1 MGRYKLYMSLGLS
14 VLLIVL
20 MAIFVIAK
28 PDSGVVLW
36 SMFGL
41 IILLSMIAVVV
52 NYSKLNDLKNRTET
66 LPETYQVVYIDAQ
79 EMIGLSAMSKTM
91 KFETKQAVL
100 EIFEHAVLDNRDVDE
115 VIGGNLKSFMNGF
128 IEAAGGQ
135 YSFLYLFSYSGVLFV
150 GYLLLMKVY
159 KLIRDGFEVSNFE
172 TENLDFGIVF
182 TYALI
187 AFVFFPWLMIIMKKA
202 SSEQWAGIKRSLILL
217 PFIIPAG
224 LMSILIGVENDRL
237 RNTLDFELPLFN
249 SPIAFFTGIIILIG
263 LVVLMRY
270 AQKVQLRS

>member
-28 PDSGVVLW
+28 PDAGFVLW

-41 IILLSMIAVVV
+41 IILLSIIAVAV
-52 NYSKLNDLKNRTET
+52 NYSKLSDLKNRTET
-66 LPETYQVVYIDAQ
+66 LPEAYQIVYIDAQ

-91 KFETKQAVL
+91 KYETKQAVL
-100 EIFEHAVLDNRDVDE
+100 EIFEHAVLDDRDVDE

-135 YSFLYLFSYSGVLFV
+135 YSLLYLFSYSGVLFV

-159 KLIRDGFEVSNFE
+159 KLIRDGFEVSNFK

-187 AFVFFPWLMIIMKKA
+187 SFVFFPWMMITMKKA

-217 PFIIPAG
+217 PFVIPVG
-224 LMSILIGVENDRL
+224 LMSLLIGVENERL
-237 RNTLDFELPLFN
+237 RSILDYELPLFN
-249 SPIAFFTGIIILIG
+249 SPVAFSVGIIVLLG
-263 LVVLMRY
+263 LVLLMRY
-270 AQKVQLRS
+270 SQKVELK

>member
-28 PDSGVVLW
+28 PDAGFVLW

-41 IILLSMIAVVV
+41 IILLSIIAVAV
-52 NYSKLNDLKNRTET
+52 NYSKLSDLKNRTET
-66 LPETYQVVYIDAQ
+66 LPEAYQIVYIDAQ

-91 KFETKQAVL
+91 KYETKQAVL
-100 EIFEHAVLDNRDVDE
+100 EIFEHAVLDDRDVDE

-135 YSFLYLFSYSGVLFV
+135 YSLLYLFSYSGVLFV

-159 KLIRDGFEVSNFE
+159 KLIRDGFEVSNFK
-172 TENLDFGIVF
+172 TENLDLGIVF

-187 AFVFFPWLMIIMKKA
+187 SFVFFPWMMITMKKA

-217 PFIIPAG
+217 PFVIPVG
-224 LMSILIGVENDRL
+224 LMSLLIGVENERL
-237 RNTLDFELPLFN
+237 RSILDYELPLFN
-249 SPIAFFTGIIILIG
+249 SPVAFSVGIIVLLG
-263 LVVLMRY
+263 LVLLMRY
-270 AQKVQLRS
+270 SQKVELK

>member
-28 PDSGVVLW
+28 PDAGFVLW

-41 IILLSMIAVVV
+41 IILLSVIAVAV

-66 LPETYQVVYIDAQ
+66 LPEAYQIVYIDAQ

-91 KFETKQAVL
+91 KYETKQAIL
-100 EIFEHAVLDNRDVDE
+100 EIFEHAVLDDRDVDE

-135 YSFLYLFSYSGVLFV
+135 YSLLYLFSYSSMLFV

-159 KLIRDGFEVSNFE
+159 KLIRDGFEVSNFK

-187 AFVFFPWLMIIMKKA
+187 SFVFFPWLMITMKKA

-224 LMSILIGVENDRL
+224 LMSLLIGVENERL
-237 RNTLDFELPLFN
+237 RNILDYELPLFN
-249 SPIAFFTGIIILIG
+249 SPVAFSVGIIVLLG
-263 LVVLMRY
+263 LVLLMKY
-270 AQKVQLRS
+270 SQKVELK

>member
-28 PDSGVVLW
+28 PDAGFVLW
-36 SMFGL
+36 SMFCV
-41 IILLSMIAVVV
+41 IILLSVIAVVI

-66 LPETYQVVYIDAQ
+66 LPEAYQIVYIDAQ
-79 EMIGLSAMSKTM
+79 EMIGLSAMSKPM
-91 KFETKQAVL
+91 KYETKQAIL

-135 YSFLYLFSYSGVLFV
+135 YSLLYLFSYSSVLFV

-159 KLIRDGFEVSNFE
+159 KLIRDGFEVSNFK

-187 AFVFFPWLMIIMKKA
+187 AFVFFPWMMITMKKA

-217 PFIIPAG
+217 PFIIPVG
-224 LMSILIGVENDRL
+224 LMSLLIGVENENL
-237 RNTLDFELPLFN
+237 RSILDYELPLFN
-249 SPIAFFTGIIILIG
+249 SPVAFSIGVILLVG
-263 LVVLMRY
+263 LVLLMRY
-270 AQKVQLRS
+270 SQKVELK

>member
-28 PDSGVVLW
+28 PDAGVALW
-36 SMFGL
+36 LMFGI
-41 IILLSMIAVVV
+41 IILFSMIAVVM
-52 NYSKLNDLKNRTET
+52 NYSKLSNLKNRIDT

-79 EMIGLSAMSKTM
+79 EIIGLSAMSKTM
-91 KFETKQAVL
+91 KFETKQAIL
-100 EIFEHAVLDNRDVDE
+100 EIFEHAVIDNRDVEE
-115 VIGGNLKSFMNGF
+115 VIGGDLKSFMDGF

-135 YSFLYLFSYSGVLFV
+135 YSFLYLFSYSSVLFM

-159 KLIRDGFEVSNFE
+159 KLIRDGFEISNFE

-202 SSEQWAGIKRSLILL
+202 SSEQWSGLKRSLILL
-217 PFIIPAG
+217 PFIIPFG
-224 LMSILIGVENDRL
+224 LMSMLIGVENNRL
-237 RNTLDFELPLFN
+237 RGILDFELPLFN
-249 SPIAFFTGIIILIG
+249 SPGAFFVGIVILIG
-263 LVVLMRY
+263 LIILMRY
-270 AQKVQLRS
+270 AQKLHLKS

>member
-1 MGRYKLYMSLGLS
+1 MSLGLS

-28 PDSGVVLW
+28 PDAGFVLW
-36 SMFGL
+36 SMFCV
-41 IILLSMIAVVV
+41 IILLSVIAVVI

-66 LPETYQVVYIDAQ
+66 LPEAYQIVYIDAQ
-79 EMIGLSAMSKTM
+79 EMIGLSAMSKPM
-91 KFETKQAVL
+91 KYETKQAIL

-135 YSFLYLFSYSGVLFV
+135 YSLLYLFSYSSVLFV

-159 KLIRDGFEVSNFE
+159 KLIRDGFEVSNFK

-187 AFVFFPWLMIIMKKA
+187 AFVFFPWMMITMKKA

-217 PFIIPAG
+217 PFIIPVG
-224 LMSILIGVENDRL
+224 LMSLLIGVENENL
-237 RNTLDFELPLFN
+237 RSILDYELPLFN
-249 SPIAFFTGIIILIG
+249 SPVAFSIGVILLVG
-263 LVVLMRY
+263 LVLLMRY
-270 AQKVQLRS
+270 SQKVELK

>member
-14 VLLIVL
+14 VLLIVV

-28 PDSGVVLW
+28 PDAGAVLW

-41 IILLSMIAVVV
+41 IILLSIIAVAV

-66 LPETYQVVYIDAQ
+66 LPEAYQIVYIDAQ

-91 KFETKQAVL
+91 KYETKQAVL

-115 VIGGNLKSFMNGF
+115 VIGGNLKNFMNGF

-135 YSFLYLFSYSGVLFV
+135 YSFLYLFSYSGGLFV

-159 KLIRDGFEVSNFE
+159 KLIRDGFEISNFE

-182 TYALI
+182 TYAVI
-187 AFVFFPWLMIIMKKA
+187 AFVFFPWLMVIMKKA
-202 SSEQWAGIKRSLILL
+202 SSEQWTGIKRSMILL
-217 PFIIPAG
+217 PFAIPVG
-224 LMSILIGVENDRL
+224 LISMLIGVENDHL
-237 RNTLDFELPLFN
+237 RNILDYELPVFN
-249 SPIAFFTGIIILIG
+249 SPIAFFVGILILMG
-263 LVVLMRY
+263 LLLLMRY
-270 AQKVQLRS
+270 AQKLQLR